1 MAVYSGK
8 YGAVNGMSTVRNWV
22 LNETTQPAEYRASNT
37 RAGTGRKEGVYD
49 YTGSFEGYGG
59 VPPIMPSEYFDF
71 VGYTAPTTGAFGVAG
86 LTKNATNAIVQS
98 VTINWDWTTGGLLDW
113 MVNFAAGEP
122 NIITEASAAVTDL
135 SLPAVKIVC
144 PTKITVSENIVLW
157 PNLTRASL
165 TITAN
170 NPSFVNS
177 STQGRT
183 GRRAGII
190 DWNAS
195 VTEQATAVN
204 PNIGLSNC
212 LGSIVGAETLMQM
225 YIDATLFWGL
235 KWAHFVD
242 VSDLRVDNDTG
253 AIIGQTNNFAM
264 AGFDDD
270 GVSGYIARPGED
282 GASNPYWWPDEIEA
296 DIHSFVL

>member
-1 MAVYSGK
+1 MSVFSGR

-22 LNETTQPAEYRASNT
+22 LNETTTPAEYRASNT

-49 YTGSFEGYGG
+49 YNGSFEGYGG

-71 VGYTAPTTGAFGVAG
+71 VGFTAPTSGIFGTIGA
-86 LTKNATNAIVQS
+86 TKQAVNAIVQS

-113 MVNFAAGEP
+113 VVNFAAGEP
-122 NIITEASAAVTDL
+122 LIITDGTATTTDL
-135 SLPAVKIVC
+135 SLPAVQIVC
-144 PTKITVSENIVLW
+144 PTKITLTNNNTLW

-183 GRRAGII
+183 GRRAGNV

-195 VTEQATAVN
+195 VTEQAVN
-204 PNIGLSNC
+204 TNTVIGLSGC
-212 LGSIVGAETLMQM
+212 LGSIVGADVLMRIW
-225 YIDATLFWGL
+225 IDATFYWGL
-235 KWAHFVD
+235 LWAHYVD
-242 VSDLRVDNDTG
+242 SSDFRVDNDTG

-264 AGFDDD
+264 SGFDVA
-270 GVSGYIARPGED
+270 GNTGYIARPGED
-282 GASNPYWWPDEIEA
+282 GGTNPYWWPTEIESDA
-296 DIHSFVL
+296 HAFVL

>member
-1 MAVYSGK
+1 MPVYSGRF
-8 YGAVNGMSTVRNWV
+8 GAVDGMSTVRNWV

-59 VPPIMPSEYFDF
+59 VPPVMPSEYFDF
-71 VGYTAPTTGAFGVAG
+71 VGYTAPGSGQFGAVGV
-86 LTKNATNAIVQS
+86 TKNADAAIVQS

-113 MVNFAAGEP
+113 VVNFAAGAP

-135 SLPAVKIVC
+135 TPPAVKIVC
-144 PTKITVSENIVLW
+144 PTKITLTTNNTVW

-183 GRRAGII
+183 GRRAGMI
-190 DWNAS
+190 DWTAS
-195 VTEQATAVN
+195 VTEQAVAGNAT
-204 PNIGLSNC
+204 LSPSLC
-212 LGSIVGAETLMQM
+212 LGSLVGGDTLMRM
-225 YIDATLFWGL
+225 WIDATTYWGL
-235 KWAHFVD
+235 LWAHYVD
-242 VSDLRVDNDTG
+242 ASDFRVDNDTG
-253 AIIGQTNNFAM
+253 AIIGQTNNFAK
-264 AGFDDD
+264 AGFDPD
-270 GVSGYIARPGED
+270 GDSGYIARPGED
-282 GASNPYWWPDEIEA
+282 GGSNPYWWPTWIESEVHA
-296 DIHSFVL
+296 FVL